1 MNRVIVDMAFP
12 RRERFSMLRYSKYRS
27 APDAAPAPHAAPAF
41 NPLPKV
47 VSSQSRIKQA
57 AVMIPT
63 ALVLSLFK
71 QGLGELLVLHA
82 TGSGVCLGNVVLEK
96 GRVLLKDKGYLGGLA
111 PAQLAPCWEGGLLGM
126 VAESGGHEWQ
136 SLTFYG
142 LEKCSLPVDLGKT
155 RHGALVA
162 AQNQYGE
169 SLIDFV
175 GSVYRGYRLMLD
187 HHFLPVVLLAEVHAR
202 DGARGLA
209 VGDLRMVPMDLSVIR
224 NLNDVVRKSVEKRL
238 VLDVE
243 DAELKPE
250 LFNELFGQYLK
261 QQP

>member
-1 MNRVIVDMAFP
+1 
-12 RRERFSMLRYSKYRS
+12 
-27 APDAAPAPHAAPAF
+27 
-41 NPLPKV
+41 
-47 VSSQSRIKQA
+47 
-57 AVMIPT
+57 MIPT
-63 ALVLSLFK
+63 GLIVSLFK
-71 QGLGELLVLHA
+71 QGLGELLVLHV
-82 TGSGVCLGNVVLEK
+82 TDKSVCLGNVVMEK
-96 GRVLLKDKGYLGGLA
+96 GRVLLKDKGYLTGLR
-111 PAQLAPCWEGGLLGM
+111 PAQLAPCWEGGILGM

-142 LEKCSLPVDLGKT
+142 LERCDLPVDLGKT

-175 GSVYRGYRLMLD
+175 GSVYRSYRLMLD
-187 HHFLPVVLLAEVHAR
+187 NHFLPVVLLSEVNSKE
-202 DGARGLA
+202 GAPGLA

-243 DAELKPE
+243 DLEVKAEV
-250 LFNELFGQYLK
+250 FDELFGQYLK
-261 QQP
+261 KQS